1 MPRDTDREDDE
12 GSRPGR
18 FGWARRS
25 YGYPVLIVLVAMAVG
40 GLIAVPAA
48 DTVDSYFSSNEFCAE
63 ACHSMEATV
72 AKEYRES
79 THWATPTGVRPN
91 CSDCH
96 ISEGLTMAMWDHLW
110 GTRDLIAFLSGVRTA
125 EDFEEIRAESA
136 NHTRMAMIANDSKNC
151 RTCHVMEV
159 IKPERNRGQRQ
170 HAEALEDGTT
180 CIACHYNLVHK
191 EVEPSEEFLQATTP

>member
-1 MPRDTDREDDE
+1 MPQNTDREDDE

-40 GLIAVPAA
+40 GLIAVPVA
-48 DTVDSYFSSNEFCAE
+48 DTVDSYFSTDEFCAE

-79 THWATPTGVRPN
+79 THWATPTGVRPS
-91 CSDCH
+91 CADCH

-110 GTRDLIAFLSGVRTA
+110 GTRDLIAFLRGVRTA

-136 NHTRMAMIANDSKNC
+136 NHTRMAMVANDSKNC
-151 RTCHVMEV
+151 RTCHVMEA
-159 IKPERNRGQRQ
+159 IQPERNRGQRQ
-170 HAEALEDGTT
+170 HAEALETGAT

-191 EVEPSEEFLQATTP
+191 DVEPSEEFLQAIAP

>member
-1 MPRDTDREDDE
+1 MPQDTDREDDE

-18 FGWARRS
+18 SGRARRS
-25 YGYPVLIVLVAMAVG
+25 YGYPVLIILLAMAVG
-40 GLIAVPAA
+40 GLIAVPVA
-48 DTVDSYFSSNEFCAE
+48 DTVDSYFSSDEFCAE

-79 THWATPTGVRPN
+79 THWATPTGVRPS

-125 EDFEEIRAESA
+125 EDFEKIRAESA
-136 NHTRMAMIANDSKNC
+136 NHTRMSMVANDSKNC
-151 RTCHVMEV
+151 RTCHVMEA

-170 HAEALEDGTT
+170 HAEALEEGTT